1 MKIIKS
7 HPLLLFITFICLF
20 FSCVD
25 SDETDSKYLYLP
37 QQMLSVDS
45 VTTFYTTYQYDNEN
59 RITGI
64 INTGSTSYSTHY
76 IKTSLLYDGSTLK
89 EMNSDV
95 SELVQRD
102 TTFLYTTKRLFSYDG
117 SKINISVTN
126 TNGIDFP
133 SFVIEL
139 DEKQRAIKRAENNTD
154 KFIVYEYDNRGN
166 ITKTRN
172 EVDSVYTY
180 SYDTHRGI
188 YREVNMEPWFINSV
202 LDIPLDTIW
211 SNIGGHRN
219 LKNNCINIQREQ
231 KENQAVSFA
240 DVYEFTYGGFWY
252 PISIENK
259 AKFKLRVEYVPVN

>member
-1 MKIIKS
+1 MKIIKN
-7 HPLLLFITFICLF
+7 HQLLLFITFVSLF
-20 FSCVD
+20 CSCTD
-25 SDETDSKYLYLP
+25 SDEADSKYLYLP
-37 QQMLSVDS
+37 ERMLSVDS
-45 VTTFYTTYQYDNEN
+45 VAAFYTTYQYDNEN
-59 RITGI
+59 RIIGI
-64 INTGSTSYSTHY
+64 INTGTTSYTTHY
-76 IKTSLLYDGSTLK
+76 ITTSLLYDGNTLK

-117 SKINISVTN
+117 SKVNIAITN

-133 SFVIEL
+133 SFIIDL
-139 DEKQRAIKRAENNTD
+139 DEKQRAIKRTENSN
-154 KFIVYEYDNRGN
+154 KFLVYEYDNRGN
-166 ITKTRN
+166 IVKMRN
-172 EVDSVYTY
+172 EQDSVYTY

-202 LDIPLDTIW
+202 LDIPIDTIW

-240 DVYEFTYGGFWY
+240 DLYEFTYGGFWY
-252 PISIENK
+252 PTLVENRAGFTLK
-259 AKFKLRVEYVPVN
+259 INYVPVN